1 MAEVTV
7 ELRVPDELVDR
18 EQVDVAAIG
27 VDSIPGLDAP
37 TGEVVTVRRTR
48 QGPVALVR
56 GTSRDPHALSR
67 HPRVVSVWDAA
78 GRPMWDHP
86 AAERDASRYAL

>member
-7 ELRVPDELVDR
+7 EVRIADELEDR
-18 EQVDVAAIG
+18 EQVDVAAVG

-37 TGEVVTVRRTR
+37 VGEVVAVRRTR

-56 GTSRDPHALSR
+56 GTTQDPHALSR

-78 GRPMWDHP
+78 GRPLWDHP
-86 AAERDASRYAL
+86 AAERDAARYAF